1 MDEEMDRGV
10 SLQDMLSHRTRMP
23 RHDLSGVQR
32 KGSVSE
38 MVSQNAVVKTMSI

>member
-10 SLQDMLSHRTRMP
+10 SLQDMLSHRTGMP
-23 RHDLSGVQR
+23 RHDFSGVQR

-38 MVSQNAVVKTMSI
+38 LVSRNAVVLTISI